1 MQADGDPRSGA
12 GPRLGERWRRQPTS
26 RRIRASE
33 LPPRTGIHARGT
45 DFRWGRWRWQPT
57 SRRNRA
63 SELPPRAG
71 IHARGTDFRWG
82 RWLAR
87 IRQGIP
93 AKLPQR
99 QRGSSAASKPDSAF
113 PGSPLW
119 PRGTAG
125 NTAENPRRAPRAG
138 IFLRILKKGAL
149 RAPGFCCGFFRKKAR
164 SARRDHVADFHK
176 KGALRAPGSFFAD
189 FGKKRRAPRAGILR
203 MYNRRRAPRAGIFVA
218 DFRKK
223 ARFARR
229 ALIRLPL
236 QTPKDST
243 PWESSSA
250 RFARRPFLFPGSRER
265 RGATA

>member
-149 RAPGFCCGFFRKKAR
+149 RAPGFCCGFLEKRRAPRAGIMLRIFTKKAR
-164 SARRDHVADFHK
+164 SARRD
-176 KGALRAPGSFFAD
+176 LFFAD
-189 FGKKRRAPRAGILR
+189 FGKK
-203 MYNRRRAPRAGIFVA
+203 
-218 DFRKK
+218 K
-223 ARFARR
+223 ARSARR
-229 ALIRLPL
+229 DLA
-236 QTPKDST
+236 DV
-243 PWESSSA
+243 
-250 RFARRPFLFPGSRER
+250 
-265 RGATA
+265 